1 MPAKTKKEIEDIQEK
16 IRVLESI
23 GEQDRAAELRK
34 ELPAAE
40 PEQKPE
46 VHKKEEQTMAADSG
60 NEFIIGG
67 ATEEDYNKATSK
79 FAAAGKHLS
88 EAGMPYWKTPNQ
100 SIAFPFIII
109 EDGADNGKPGEI
121 IAGVGEKAVWKL
133 RQTLDALGVAV
144 TFKAVNG
151 VKRPAFDA
159 NEVPGKQFFSLWE
172 EFTDSRSPEQGGK
185 GSKYTKATT
194 AVSLDATD
202 SAVL

>member
-23 GEQDRAAELRK
+23 GETERAAELRK
-34 ELPAAE
+34 ELPAE
-40 PEQKPE
+40 PEPKPE
-46 VHKKEEQTMAADSG
+46 VHKKGEQTMAADSG

-79 FAAAGKHLS
+79 FAGVGKHLS

-109 EDGADNGKPGEI
+109 EDGADNGKAGEI
-121 IAGVGEKAVWKL
+121 IAGVSEKGVWKL
-133 RQTLDALGVAV
+133 RQTLDALGVTV
-144 TFKAVNG
+144 TFKSVNG

-172 EFTDSRSPEQGGK
+172 EFTDSRSPEEGGK
-185 GSKYTKATT
+185 GSKYTKPTT
-194 AVSLDATD
+194 AVHLEATD